1 MERNISIIR
10 DTDGHKI
17 VLINEIRFKGKRS
30 INWEEVREYLK
41 SFVGEFYKI
50 ADTEDIVYIGQDL
63 PDEYTG
69 SEYTYSLKGTAAK
82 AKANAAQGLGEML
95 EIAADG
101 SFTPNRKA
109 KHAVD
114 AANGWYRYESR
125 FALPVYGEDGEID
138 RYNVFRVYMI
148 IRHDLNG
155 MKYLYDVINVKKETS
170 NPLGC

>member
-1 MERNISIIR
+1 MVRNVSIIR
-10 DTDGHKI
+10 DADGHKI

-50 ADTEDIVYIGQDL
+50 ADTEDIVYIGKDL

-95 EIAADG
+95 ETSTLAPLFNSGNLIL
-101 SFTPNRKA
+101 SIM
-109 KHAVD
+109 
-114 AANGWYRYESR
+114 NGH
-125 FALPVYGEDGEID
+125 L
-138 RYNVFRVYMI
+138 
-148 IRHDLNG
+148 
-155 MKYLYDVINVKKETS
+155 
-170 NPLGC
+170 